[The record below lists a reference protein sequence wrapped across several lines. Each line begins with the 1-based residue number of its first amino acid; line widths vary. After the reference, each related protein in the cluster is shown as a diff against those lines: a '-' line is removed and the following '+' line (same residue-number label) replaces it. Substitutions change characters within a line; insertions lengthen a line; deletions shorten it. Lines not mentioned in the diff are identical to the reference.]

1 MTDHI
6 RTSLADRILTITL
19 ARPERKNA
27 LTQAMYGKMADA
39 VNGANSDKSIRA
51 VVFTGEGDIFTAG
64 NDLAD
69 FASMEE
75 RESSTPP
82 VTRFLNAIRDAEKPL
97 IAAVNGPAIGVGL
110 TMLLHCDIAYA
121 AASADF
127 RCPFTQLGLV
137 PEAGSSL
144 TLPAVVGRSMANDIL
159 LAGRILSADEALAC
173 GLVSRVVTEGS
184 VLEAAMQTARKIAA
198 SPPNAVLKSKA
209 LINHS
214 RDVIAAQMQAEGK
227 IFAEQLQSEEFAEAA
242 AAFREKRAP
251 VFKDA

>member
-1 MTDHI
+1 MTDHV
-6 RTSLADRILTITL
+6 RTTLSERILTITF

-27 LTQAMYGKMADA
+27 LTQAMYGAMADA
-39 VNGANSDKSIRA
+39 VNAANSDKSVRA
-51 VVFTGEGDIFTAG
+51 IVFTGEGDVFTAG
-64 NDLAD
+64 NDLSD
-69 FASMEE
+69 FASIEE
-75 RESSTPP
+75 RESGTPP

-121 AASADF
+121 AARADF

-159 LAGRILSADEALAC
+159 LAGRILTADEALAC
-173 GLVSRVVTEGS
+173 GLVSRVVEDGA
-184 VLEAAMQTARKIAA
+184 VLEAAMQAARRIAA

-214 RDVIAAQMQAEGK
+214 RDVIAAQMAKEGK
-227 IFAEQLQSEEFAEAA
+227 IFAEQLQSAEFAEAA

-251 VFKDA
+251 VFED

>member
-1 MTDHI
+1 MSEHI
-6 RTSLADRILTITL
+6 KTHLENYVLTITI

-27 LTQAMYGKMADA
+27 LTQAMYGAMADA

-51 VVFTGEGDIFTAG
+51 IVFTGEGDMFTAG
-64 NDLAD
+64 NDLSD
-69 FASMEE
+69 FASIDE
-75 RESSTPP
+75 RESGTPP

-110 TMLLHCDIAYA
+110 TMLLHCDISFA
-121 AASADF
+121 AESANF
-127 RCPFTQLGLV
+127 RAPFTQLGLV

-144 TLPAVVGRSMANDIL
+144 TLPSVVGRSMANEVL

-173 GLVSRVVTEGS
+173 GLVSRVVADSDLMKT
-184 VLEAAMQTARKIAA
+184 AMDTASKIAA

-214 RDVIAAQMQAEGK
+214 REQIADQMQAEGR
-227 IFAEQLQSEEFAEAA
+227 IFAEQLQSAEFAEAA

-251 VFKDA
+251 VFKD